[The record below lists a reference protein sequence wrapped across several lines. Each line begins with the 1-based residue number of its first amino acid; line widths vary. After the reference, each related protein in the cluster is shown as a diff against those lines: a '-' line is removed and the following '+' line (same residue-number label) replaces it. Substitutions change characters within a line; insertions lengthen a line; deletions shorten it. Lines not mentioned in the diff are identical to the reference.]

1 MNKNLF
7 IVIFSLVFAMFI
19 GSCAP
24 KKSDSPKISVM
35 KESFGTADGKPVYLY
50 TLKNTSG
57 MEVKVTNYGA
67 IITSIMV
74 PDRNGKMGDVV
85 LGFDSL
91 SGYTAANPY
100 FGALVGRCANRIA
113 KGKFVLDGREYTL
126 AVNDGPNHLHGGIKG
141 FNKVVWDG
149 NEFSDS
155 ARAGVTLTYLSKDN
169 EEGYPGNL
177 QVTVTYTL
185 GNNNQLTT
193 VIEAVTDKAT
203 PVNLCNHTYFNLSE
217 ADTNILGHEVLLKAT
232 RYTEVDANLIPTGN
246 LPAVAGTPMDFTTAH
261 PIGERIA
268 DVPGGYDHNYV
279 LDKKP
284 GEMGFVAN
292 VYDPRTGRGLI
303 VMTTQPGVQFYTGN
317 FLDGTITGKGGK
329 VYGKHYGFCL
339 ETQHFPDS
347 PNQPSFPNVILKPG
361 EKYQETTVWQFVIKK

>member
-1 MNKNLF
+1 
-7 IVIFSLVFAMFI
+7 
-19 GSCAP
+19 
-24 KKSDSPKISVM
+24 M
-35 KESFGTADGKPVYLY
+35 KESFGTIDGKPVYLY

-67 IITSIMV
+67 IITSIIV
-74 PDRNGKMGDVV
+74 PDRNGKMGDIV

-100 FGALVGRCANRIA
+100 FGALVGRYANRIA

-141 FNKVVWDG
+141 FNKVVWEG
-149 NEFSDS
+149 KEFSDTT
-155 ARAGVTLTYLSKDN
+155 RAGITLTYLSKDN

-177 QVTVTYTL
+177 QVTVTYSL
-185 GNNNQLTT
+185 DNHNQLTT

-217 ADTNILGHEVLLKAT
+217 ADTNILGHEVILKAT
-232 RYTEVDANLIPTGN
+232 RYTEVDANLIPTGQ
-246 LPAVAGTPMDFTTAH
+246 LPDVAGTAMDFTTAH

-268 DVPGGYDHNYV
+268 EVPGGYDHNYV
-279 LDKKP
+279 LDKKS
-284 GEMGFVAN
+284 GEMGFAAN
-292 VYDPRTGRGLI
+292 VFDPRTGRGLI

-329 VYGKHYGFCL
+329 VYEKHYGFCL

-347 PNQPSFPNVILKPG
+347 PNQPSFPNTMLKPG
-361 EKYQETTVWQFVIKK
+361 EKYQETTVWQFMVKK

>member
-1 MNKNLF
+1 
-7 IVIFSLVFAMFI
+7 
-19 GSCAP
+19 
-24 KKSDSPKISVM
+24 M
-35 KESFGTADGKPVYLY
+35 KESFGTIDGKPVYLY

-67 IITSIMV
+67 IITSIIV
-74 PDRNGKMGDVV
+74 PDRNGKMGDIV

-91 SGYTAANPY
+91 SGYTASNPY
-100 FGALVGRCANRIA
+100 FGALVGRYANRIA

-141 FNKVVWDG
+141 FNKVVWEG
-149 NEFSDS
+149 KEFSDT
-155 ARAGVTLTYLSKDN
+155 ARAGITLTYLSKDN

-177 QVTVTYTL
+177 QVTVTYSL
-185 GNNNQLTT
+185 DNHNQLTT

-217 ADTNILGHEVLLKAT
+217 ADTNILGHEVILKAT
-232 RYTEVDANLIPTGN
+232 RYTEVDANLIPTGQ
-246 LPAVAGTPMDFTTAH
+246 LTDVAGTAMDFTTAH

-268 DVPGGYDHNYV
+268 EVPGGYDHNYV

-284 GEMGFVAN
+284 GEMGFAAN
-292 VYDPRTGRGLI
+292 VFDPRTGRGLI

-329 VYGKHYGFCL
+329 VYEKHYGFCL

-347 PNQPSFPNVILKPG
+347 PNQPSFPNTMLKPG
-361 EKYQETTVWQFVIKK
+361 EKYQETTVWQFMVKK